1 MSLDEN
7 TLDPDPVVQFSRWLA
22 EAFDAGIQNADAAAF
37 ATAGSDCRPSVRFV
51 LCKGADERGFILYTN
66 VESRKAQEL
75 AENAEAA
82 LAFYW
87 VSLGRQVRV
96 TGSVEAV
103 PREEA
108 EAYYATRPLGSRLG
122 AWASPQSRPLASR
135 EELDRLWEETAKRFA
150 DEEPPLPPHWG
161 GYRVVPRELEF
172 WEHRDSRLHDRVQYT
187 RTPEGGWS
195 RRRLAP

>member
-1 MSLDEN
+1 VSLDEN

>member
-51 LCKGADERGFILYTN
+51 LCKGADERGFVLYTN
-66 VESRKAQEL
+66 IESRKAQEL

-103 PREEA
+103 AREEA

-135 EELDRLWEETAKRFA
+135 EELDRLWEETAQRFA
-150 DEEPPLPPHWG
+150 DDEPPLPPHWG

-195 RRRLAP
+195 RRRLAA